1 MLRSS
6 VGYFGLII
14 SPCHPF
20 SIVCAGTRFGLV
32 ADAVGAAGL
41 AKESWWTVECRLLKG
56 DIHDDTYSDLDLQ
69 LMYDDFIPTLYRSP
83 AHLTNGCY
91 VGRVCSCDEGEWLR
105 KILLP
110 EERVLEPRREVRLRL
125 VPLAWRWEDGDLWD
139 ESLDDGLDLLHV
151 FGVLE
156 GFEALT
162 ITAPEMPADIVDDER
177 VDPAPS
183 ADTAD
188 SFSFDSV
195 LGGGASRA
203 PRGGAS
209 RRAGVRGASRSDEAG
224 VFC

>member
-91 VGRVCSCDEGEWLR
+91 VGRV
-105 KILLP
+105 
-110 EERVLEPRREVRLRL
+110 
-125 VPLAWRWEDGDLWD
+125 
-139 ESLDDGLDLLHV
+139 
-151 FGVLE
+151 
-156 GFEALT
+156 
-162 ITAPEMPADIVDDER
+162 
-177 VDPAPS
+177 
-183 ADTAD
+183 
-188 SFSFDSV
+188 
-195 LGGGASRA
+195 
-203 PRGGAS
+203 
-209 RRAGVRGASRSDEAG
+209 
-224 VFC
+224 